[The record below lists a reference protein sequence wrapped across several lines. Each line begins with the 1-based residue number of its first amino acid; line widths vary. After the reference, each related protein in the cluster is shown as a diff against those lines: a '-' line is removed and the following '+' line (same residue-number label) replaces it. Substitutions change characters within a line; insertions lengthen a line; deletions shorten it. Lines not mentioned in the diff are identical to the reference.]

1 VGWSRRM
8 TGTRGGSFLLWIAV
22 IVILAFILV
31 PILVTVA
38 VSFTTQAYLA
48 FPPVGF
54 TWEWFGRALENREFI
69 DGLLLSLKI
78 GLLATAG
85 SVVLGTAAALG
96 LARASFPGKNVV
108 LSLLLSPLVFPM
120 LVTGIAFLQFFN
132 TLQFRAVF
140 WQLVIA
146 HIVITLPYVMRTVT
160 ASLQMIDER
169 LDAASRVLGAGPFE
183 TMFKVTLP
191 LAINGMV
198 AGAVFAFVT
207 SFDNFPVSM
216 WLVNAEYRTLPLT
229 LFALIDRFLDPS
241 IAAISSLAIAFSLVL
256 AILVERLVGLRRFAS
271 M

>member
-1 VGWSRRM
+1 MSARAQ
-8 TGTRGGSFLLWIAV
+8 TLLLNGAV
-22 IVILAFILV
+22 TAILAFILA
-31 PILVTVA
+31 PIAVTVA
-38 VSFTTQAYLA
+38 VAFTTAPYLA

-54 TWEWFGRALENREFI
+54 SLEWFQRALASQEFI
-69 DGLLLSLKI
+69 DGLVLSLQV
-78 GLLATAG
+78 GVLATAG
-85 SVVLGTAAALG
+85 AVILGTAAAFG
-96 LARASFPGKNVV
+96 LARADFPGQAAVRA
-108 LSLLLSPLVFPM
+108 LMLSPLVFPM

-132 TLQFRAVF
+132 ALQFRAVF

-169 LDAASRVLGAGPFE
+169 LSAAARVLGAGPYE
-183 TMFKVTLP
+183 TLFKVTLP
-191 LAINGMV
+191 LAANGIV

-241 IAAISSLAIAFSLVL
+241 IAAISSLTIALSLVL
-256 AILVERLVGLRRFAS
+256 AILVEHLVGLRRFAS
-271 M
+271 L

>member
-1 VGWSRRM
+1 MGRDRDM
-8 TGTRGGSFLLWIAV
+8 TPTRGGSFLMWAAV
-22 IVILAFILV
+22 VLILAFIAA
-31 PILVTVA
+31 PILVTVS
-38 VSFTTQAYLA
+38 VSFTTAPYLA

-54 TWEWFGRALENREFI
+54 TWEWFERAIENREFI

-85 SVVLGTAAALG
+85 SVLFGTAAALG
-96 LARASFPGKNVV
+96 LLRASFPGKAAV
-108 LSLLLSPLVFPM
+108 LALLLSPLVFPM

-146 HIVITLPYVMRTVT
+146 HIVVTLPYVMRTVT
-160 ASLQMIDER
+160 ASLQMVDER

-191 LAINGMV
+191 LAADGMV

-241 IAAISSLAIAFSLVL
+241 IAAISSLTIAFSLVL

>member
-1 VGWSRRM
+1 MMRLRAGPIA
-8 TGTRGGSFLLWIAV
+8 LWLAATA
-22 IVILAFILV
+22 ILAFILA
-31 PILVTVA
+31 PIVVTVA
-38 VSFTTQAYLA
+38 VAFTTAPFLS

-54 TWEWFGRALENREFI
+54 SLEWFSRALENREFI
-69 DGLLLSLKI
+69 DGLILSLQI
-78 GLLATAG
+78 GCLATLGA
-85 SVVLGTAAALG
+85 VALGTAAALG
-96 LARASFPGKNVV
+96 VARGSFPGKSV
-108 LSLLLSPLVFPM
+108 LLALLLSPLVFPM

-132 TLQFRAVF
+132 ALQFRAVY

-146 HIVITLPYVMRTVT
+146 HTVITLPYVVRTVT

-169 LDAASRVLGAGPFE
+169 LEAAARVLGAGPFE
-183 TMFKVTLP
+183 TLFKVTLP
-191 LAINGMV
+191 LAANGVV

-241 IAAISSLAIAFSLVL
+241 IAAISSLTIALSLVL
-256 AILVERLVGLRRFAS
+256 TILVERLVGLRRFAS

>member
-1 VGWSRRM
+1 VSA
-8 TGTRGGSFLLWIAV
+8 RGGSILLWGVVTA
-22 IVILAFILV
+22 ILAFILA
-31 PILVTVA
+31 PILVTIA
-38 VSFTTQAYLA
+38 VSFTTAPYLA

-54 TWEWFGRALENREFI
+54 TWEWFGRAIGNQEFI
-69 DGLLLSLKI
+69 DGLLLSLQL
-78 GLLATAG
+78 GVLAMVG
-85 SVVLGTAAALG
+85 SVVLGTAGAIG
-96 LARASFPGKNVV
+96 LARGNFPGK
-108 LSLLLSPLVFPM
+108 SALLALLMSPLVFPM

-146 HIVITLPYVMRTVT
+146 HIVITLPYVVRTVT

-169 LDAASRVLGAGPFE
+169 LESASRVLGAGPFE
-183 TMFKVTLP
+183 TLFKVTLP
-191 LAINGMV
+191 LAANGIV

-229 LFALIDRFLDPS
+229 LFTLIDRFLDPS
-241 IAAISSLAIAFSLVL
+241 IAAISSLTIAFSLVL

>member
-1 VGWSRRM
+1 MGGGRVM
-8 TGTRGGSFLLWIAV
+8 NERGASIVLWVAV
-22 IVILAFILV
+22 AGILAFILA

-38 VSFTTQAYLA
+38 VAFTTAPYLS

-54 TWEWFGRALENREFI
+54 TWEWFGRAIENQEFI
-69 DGLLLSLKI
+69 SGLLLSLQI
-78 GLLATAG
+78 GLLATVG

-96 LARASFPGKNVV
+96 LARGSFPGKTAM
-108 LSLLLSPLVFPM
+108 LALLLSPLVFPM

-132 TLQFRAVF
+132 GLRFHAVF
-140 WQLVIA
+140 WQLVIG

-169 LDAASRVLGAGPFE
+169 LEAASRILGAGPLE
-183 TMFKVTLP
+183 TLFKVTLP
-191 LAINGMV
+191 LAANGIV

-229 LFALIDRFLDPS
+229 LFALIERFLDPS
-241 IAAISSLAIAFSLVL
+241 IAAISSLTIALSLVL
-256 AILVERLVGLRRFAS
+256 AILIERLVGLRRFAS

>member
-1 VGWSRRM
+1 MDGDGPMNLRA
-8 TGTRGGSFLLWIAV
+8 GTILLWAV
-22 IVILAFILV
+22 VAAILIFILA

-38 VSFTTQAYLA
+38 VSFTTAPYLA

-54 TWEWFGRALENREFI
+54 SWEWYGRAIENQEFI
-69 DGLLLSLKI
+69 DSLLLSLRI
-78 GLLATAG
+78 GVLATIGA
-85 SVVLGTAAALG
+85 VVLGTAAALG
-96 LARASFPGKNVV
+96 LARGNFPGKTA
-108 LSLLLSPLVFPM
+108 LLALLLSPIVFPM

-146 HIVITLPYVMRTVT
+146 HIVITLPYVVRTVT

-169 LDAASRVLGAGPFE
+169 LEASARVLGAGPFE
-183 TMFKVTLP
+183 ALFKITLP
-191 LAINGMV
+191 LAANGIV
-198 AGAVFAFVT
+198 AGGVFAFVT

-241 IAAISSLAIAFSLVL
+241 IAAISSLTIALSLVL